1 MCLPECPMNI
11 TVPTSS
17 LSASSASSASASSS
31 CRRMPGENRWEIH
44 PFNQKIRR
52 IPKNIIYKWLEN
64 HLQLVISGEFMWIQ
78 DLGLVFMYIN
88 YITEDILY
96 RSLKLHGPQTHTQT
110 HEIQLGTQSMTYPKP
125 ALILHTFEGSMI
137 QDSEGTSIAGPT
149 MFPDT
154 LKAIP
159 SYKRHA
165 NDHEGKGSCTWGMP
179 FYS

>member
-1 MCLPECPMNI
+1 MLAWMSHEHHPS
-11 TVPTSS
+11 PTSS

-44 PFNQKIRR
+44 PFNQKIWR

-96 RSLKLHGPQTHTQT
+96 RSLKLHGPQTHTHT
-110 HEIQLGTQSMTYPKP
+110 DPRDSTWNPKYDVSKTCLNPPHFRGFHDTRLRGYPLNSWPHHVSGYLKSYPQL
-125 ALILHTFEGSMI
+125 
-137 QDSEGTSIAGPT
+137 
-149 MFPDT
+149 
-154 LKAIP
+154 
-159 SYKRHA
+159 
-165 NDHEGKGSCTWGMP
+165 
-179 FYS
+179 